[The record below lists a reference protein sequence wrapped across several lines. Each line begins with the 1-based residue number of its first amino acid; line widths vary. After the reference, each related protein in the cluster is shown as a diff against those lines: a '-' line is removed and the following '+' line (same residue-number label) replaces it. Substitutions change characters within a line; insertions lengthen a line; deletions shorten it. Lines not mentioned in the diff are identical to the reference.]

1 MAARNAVPVPG
12 PGPEAA
18 GTTAA
23 DPRRWL
29 ILAVIAAA
37 QLMVV
42 LDLTVMNL
50 ALPSAQRALKFTAA
64 DRQWVVTAYA
74 LSFGGLLL
82 FCGRLA
88 DLIGRKV
95 TFLTGLIGFAA
106 ASAVGGASV
115 DFSMLVTARA
125 CQGVFGALLA
135 PSALSLLATT
145 FKDPKERAKAFG
157 VYGAVA
163 AAGGGL
169 GLLLGGALTSYLSWR
184 WCMYVNLVFAAI
196 AITGGVLLVGR
207 QQRTPGGR
215 LDVPG
220 VVAVSGGMFCL
231 VYGFS
236 NAASHGWHTPSA
248 WGFLVAGVALLIVF
262 AAWQS
267 RAAQPLLPP
276 RVVLDRNR
284 AGAYLTVLISGAGMF
299 GVFLF
304 LVYYMQVTLGYS
316 AVTSGL
322 AMLPMVA
329 FSGLMAT
336 LGNTRLMPR
345 IGPKPMVIAGML
357 LNAAGMVWLTRIGA
371 HSGYASALLGPLMVT
386 GAGMGL
392 IFGMV
397 AATGTFGVAPR
408 DAGVASAS
416 INTGQQLGGS
426 IGTALLNTIAA
437 GATTGYLADHLH
449 GRPTPQVLRL
459 AALHGYTTVF
469 WWCAGIFAAGAV
481 LCGALLR
488 SGPLTRPADTPARQA
503 TPAREPSPQI
513 TPAR

>member
-1 MAARNAVPVPG
+1 MATRSAVPAAG
-12 PGPEAA
+12 PGSEAA
-18 GTTAA
+18 GTVAR

-50 ALPSAQRALKFTAA
+50 ALPSAQRALDFSTA

-74 LSFGGLLL
+74 LSFGSLLL

-88 DLIGRKV
+88 DLIGRKT
-95 TFLTGLIGFAA
+95 TFLTGLVGFAG

-125 CQGVFGALLA
+125 CQGAFGALLA

-157 VYGAVA
+157 VYGMVA

-184 WCMYVNLVFAAI
+184 WCMYVNLVFAAV
-196 AITGGVLLVGR
+196 AIVGGVLLVGR
-207 QQRTPGGR
+207 QDRTRGGR

-220 VVAVSGGMFCL
+220 VAAVSAGMFCV

-236 NAASHGWHTPSA
+236 NAASHDWGAPLT
-248 WGFLVAGVALLIVF
+248 WGFLAAGVALLVVF

-267 RAAQPLLPP
+267 RAAHPLLPP

-284 AGAYLTVLISGAGMF
+284 AGAYLTILVSGAGTF

-304 LVYYMQVTLGYS
+304 LVYYMQVSLGYS
-316 AVTSGL
+316 AVRSGF
-322 AMLPMVA
+322 AMLPMVVL
-329 FSGLMAT
+329 SGAMAN

-345 IGPKPMVIAGML
+345 FGPKPMVIAGML
-357 LNAAGMVWLTRIGA
+357 LNAAAMVWLTRIDA
-371 HSGYASALLGPLMVT
+371 HSGYASALLAPLMVV

-392 IFGMV
+392 IFGMA
-397 AATGTFGVAPR
+397 AATGTFGVAPQ

-426 IGTALLNTIAA
+426 LGTALLNTIAA
-437 GATTGYLADHLH
+437 SATTGYLADHAH
-449 GRPTPQVLRL
+449 GRPTPQLLQL
-459 AALHGYTTVF
+459 AAIHSYTTVF
-469 WWCAGIFAAGAV
+469 WWCAGIFATGAV
-481 LCGALLR
+481 ICGALLR
-488 SGPLTRPADTPARQA
+488 SGPLTRPEDTPS
-503 TPAREPSPQI
+503 PEPSSL
-513 TPAR
+513 AHSG

>member
-1 MAARNAVPVPG
+1 MATRSAVPVAG
-12 PGPEAA
+12 PGSEAA
-18 GTTAA
+18 GTTAL

-50 ALPSAQRALKFTAA
+50 ALPSAQRALDFSTA

-74 LSFGGLLL
+74 LSFGSLLL

-88 DLIGRKV
+88 DLVGRKT
-95 TFLTGLIGFAA
+95 TFLTGLVGFAA

-157 VYGAVA
+157 VYGMVA

-184 WCMYVNLVFAAI
+184 WCMYVNLVFAAV
-196 AITGGVLLVGR
+196 ALVGGVLLVGK
-207 QQRTPGGR
+207 QDRTPGGR

-220 VVAVSGGMFCL
+220 VAAVSAGMFCL

-236 NAASHGWHTPSA
+236 NAASHSWGTPST
-248 WGFLVAGVALLIVF
+248 WGFLAAGVVLLVAF
-262 AAWQS
+262 AVWQS
-267 RAAQPLLPP
+267 RTRQPLLPP
-276 RVVLDRNR
+276 RIVLDRNR
-284 AGAYLTVLISGAGMF
+284 AGAYLTILVSGAATF

-304 LVYYMQVTLGYS
+304 LVYYMQVTLEYS
-316 AVTSGL
+316 AVRSGF
-322 AMLPMVA
+322 AMLPMVVC
-329 FSGLMAT
+329 SGALAL
-336 LGNTRLMPR
+336 LGNTKLMPR
-345 IGPKPMVIAGML
+345 FGPKPMVIVGML
-357 LNAAGMVWLTRIGA
+357 VNAAGMVWLTRIDA

-392 IFGMV
+392 VFGMA
-397 AATGTFGVAPR
+397 AATGTFGVAPQ

-437 GATTGYLADHLH
+437 SATTGYLADHLH
-449 GRPTPQVLRL
+449 GRPTPQLLQL
-459 AALHGYTTVF
+459 AAIHSYTTVF

-481 LCGALLR
+481 LCGTLLR
-488 SGPLTRPADTPARQA
+488 SGPLTS
-503 TPAREPSPQI
+503 PSEQSVPYGSGGED
-513 TPAR
+513 